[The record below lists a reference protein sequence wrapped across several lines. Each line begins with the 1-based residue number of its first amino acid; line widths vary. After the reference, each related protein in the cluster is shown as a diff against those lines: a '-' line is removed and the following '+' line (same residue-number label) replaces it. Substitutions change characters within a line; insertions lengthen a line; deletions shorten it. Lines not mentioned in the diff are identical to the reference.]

1 MLPARSRVPRA
12 AGALPASPASP
23 SRSPRPPAPRFGAG
37 CFRRGRPTESPLLR
51 GAAAGLPAGLGMEI
65 QEMTS
70 LPLEGG
76 GDGGAKFDRVNTQG
90 RCWGRPAARFLLS
103 PHPELHHPHR
113 PRALPAPGPRPA
125 GAEVPARG
133 EGRKFLQR
141 APAAA
146 LPPLVP
152 RRRCRARAA
161 AASRA
166 QSLGPGVQ
174 PRDGG
179 RRAGPRGRCR
189 FRRAPICRPPLS
201 SSATS
206 WASPASCT
214 GGAGAGQVGER
225 R

>member
-1 MLPARSRVPRA
+1 MGKETQNLNLASFAFTLAAGGRISYGQTGAPLGRAGAAGTQPGAPSCRRA
-12 AGALPASPASP
+12 ARQPRISQPLPLAPSPTFWG
-23 SRSPRPPAPRFGAG
+23 RL
-37 CFRRGRPTESPLLR
+37 FRYSRPTESPLLR

-76 GDGGAKFDRVNTQG
+76 GDGGAKFDRVNTQE

-113 PRALPAPGPRPA
+113 PCALPAPGPRPA
-125 GAEVPARG
+125 GAEVPARS

-152 RRRCRARAA
+152 RR
-161 AASRA
+161 
-166 QSLGPGVQ
+166 
-174 PRDGG
+174 
-179 RRAGPRGRCR
+179 
-189 FRRAPICRPPLS
+189 
-201 SSATS
+201 
-206 WASPASCT
+206 
-214 GGAGAGQVGER
+214 
-225 R
+225 